1 MFREVWPEDNYF
13 GKSQPSGDE
22 ELDILKEIFFA
33 DLGMPMTGIIN

>member
-13 GKSQPSGDE
+13 GKPRPNSDE

-33 DLGMPMTGIIN
+33 DLGMPVTSIN